1 MAGTRTVALLALP
14 FITVLS
20 CGFAKRAAEPASPA
34 ESAAAASG
42 GQTADKTKAS
52 GPKAAPLRKIIRN
65 GELHVVVKRYD
76 PARRAIEDLVQQA
89 GGYVSSSQVN
99 HSLGQVSSATLVL
112 RVPSGKFDSLRERIA
127 GLGTLERESTSSQ
140 DITEDYFDLKARLDN
155 ARKLEGRLLEI
166 MAKQAGKLADLLAVE
181 RELARVREE
190 IERFEGKLRLFD
202 NLVDLSTLTV
212 QLSVQERYVPPRAP
226 SLGEDARDVLRGSWE
241 ALRGFF
247 RGLLLAAVALLPWLI
262 PIGAATYGLILLVRR
277 WRRARAAKRSAL
289 SKPQ

>member
-1 MAGTRTVALLALP
+1 MAGTRTAALLALP
-14 FITVLS
+14 LVTLFS
-20 CGFAKRAAEPASPA
+20 CMSLKRAAEAPAAAPA
-34 ESAAAASG
+34 ESVAATG
-42 GQTADKTKAS
+42 GQTGEKGKAS
-52 GPKAAPLRKIIRN
+52 GPRAAFQRKIVRN
-65 GELHVVVKRYD
+65 GELHVVVKQYE
-76 PARRAIEDLVQQA
+76 PARRAIEDMVQQA

-112 RVPSGKFDSLRERIA
+112 RVPSGKFDSLRERVA
-127 GLGTLERESTSSQ
+127 GLGTLERESTGSQ

-155 ARKLEGRLLEI
+155 ARKVEARLLEL
-166 MAKQAGKLADLLAVE
+166 MAKPGTLADVLAVE

-226 SLGEDARDVLRGSWE
+226 SFGEDAKDVLRGSWE

-247 RGLLLAAVALLPWLI
+247 RGLLLAAVALLPWLV
-262 PIGAATYGLILLVRR
+262 PIGAGTYGLILLIRR
-277 WRRARAAKRSAL
+277 WRRARAAKRNAAL
-289 SKPQ
+289 KP